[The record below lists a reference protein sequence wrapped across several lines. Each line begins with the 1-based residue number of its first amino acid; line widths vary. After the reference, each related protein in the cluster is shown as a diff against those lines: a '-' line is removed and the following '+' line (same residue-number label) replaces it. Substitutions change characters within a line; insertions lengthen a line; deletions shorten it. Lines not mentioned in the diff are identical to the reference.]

1 MSLIRLY
8 GPKIPDTAWIACSGG
23 PDSMAAYSFLSQ
35 VPQRKIKLAFFHHKT
50 ENSDKAH
57 EFLKG
62 FASQNKIHLE
72 VGYLNREK
80 NPDESPEEFW
90 RNERYGFLHA
100 LDGPVVTGHNLDDC
114 CETWIFTCLR
124 GNPRLIPYQ
133 NKNVIRPFL
142 LTPKDSML
150 QWCRKRTTE
159 YVLDSSNDDVKYMR
173 NLIRHRIMPHALI
186 VNPGLRK
193 VISKKLIAAQS

>member
-8 GPKIPDTAWIACSGG
+8 GSKIPNSVWVACSGG

-35 VPQRKIKLAFFHHKT
+35 VPQRQVKLAFFHHGT
-50 ENSDKAH
+50 DNSNQAH
-57 EFLKG
+57 EFLKT
-62 FASQNKIHLE
+62 FAAGKKLHLE
-72 VGYLNREK
+72 VGFLDREK
-80 NPDESPEEFW
+80 DPKESPEEFW
-90 RNERYGFLHA
+90 RNERYRFLHS

-114 CETWIFTCLR
+114 CETWIFTCLH

-142 LTPKDSML
+142 LTPKASL
-150 QWCRKRTTE
+150 VQWCGNKSVD
-159 YVLDSSNDDVKYMR
+159 YVLDSSNNDVKYMR
-173 NLIRHRIMPHALI
+173 NLIRHQIMPHALV

-193 VISKKLIAAQS
+193 VVARKLAEIVL